1 MLGAE
6 RKECIIWRVW
16 PYILSL
22 EKSVGVL
29 PVIRERKESYSRDSQ
44 RLQCRRDSGG
54 LKELQLAC
62 RGVPVKIQWRIFAV
76 PRDHGRIVVSKSGE
90 L

>member
-16 PYILSL
+16 PYILSV
-22 EKSVGVL
+22 ERSVGLL
-29 PVIRERKESYSRDSQ
+29 PVIRERKESYSRDLQ

-62 RGVPVKIQWRIFAV
+62 RGVPVKIQWRALFLQTTV
-76 PRDHGRIVVSKSGE
+76 G
-90 L
+90 